1 MKKAKTTMSIVITR
15 RNDGKFS
22 CELLVREDPKIYIKS
37 VI

>member
-1 MKKAKTTMSIVITR
+1 MRKTKTKMSIILTR